1 MKFFDLAYF
10 ARALPQLLSKLH
22 VTLFVALISYS
33 LAFLLGLLTAI
44 VKIYKVPILK
54 HLASAYISVIRGTP
68 VMVQLFV
75 VCFGVPKIIYYF
87 KLKYGIFLSFNTNSI
102 SPIYYAVLA
111 LSLNFGAYMAE
122 SIRST
127 IEAVGIGQAEAA
139 LSVGMTYR
147 QAMLRII
154 IPQALVIAMPVA
166 ENELINAVKESSFIF
181 AVGVV
186 DVMGEAAIIGAR
198 EMAYIEVY
206 VAAAVIYLAICRLV
220 EYGFTYGEKRMRKY
234 LKKIE

>member
-22 VTLFVALISYS
+22 ITLLVAFISYA
-33 LAFLLGLLTAI
+33 LALLLGLFTAI
-44 VKIYKVPILK
+44 VKIYKVPILR
-54 HLASAYISVIRGTP
+54 HLASAYISIIRGTP

-87 KLKYGIFLSFNTNSI
+87 KLKYGIFLSFNMNSI

-122 SIRST
+122 SIRAT
-127 IEAVGIGQAEAA
+127 LEAVGVGQAEAA

-154 IPQALVIAMPVA
+154 IPQAIVIAMPVVQ
-166 ENELINAVKESSFIF
+166 NGLINAIIESSFVF

-206 VAAAVIYLAICRLV
+206 VAAAVIYYIICRLC
-220 EYGFTYGEKRMRKY
+220 EGGFTYAEKNMRKY

>member
-1 MKFFDLAYF
+1 MKFFDFAYF
-10 ARALPQLLSKLH
+10 ARSLPQLLSKLNI
-22 VTLFVALISYS
+22 TLSVALISYALS
-33 LAFLLGLLTAI
+33 LILGLLTAI
-44 VKIYKVPILK
+44 VKIYKVPILNR
-54 HLASAYISVIRGTP
+54 LASAYISIIRGTP
-68 VMVQLFV
+68 VIVQLFI
-75 VCFGVPKIIYYF
+75 VCFGVPKIIYYL
-87 KLKYGIFLSFNTNSI
+87 KLKYGIFLSFNMNSI
-102 SPIYYAVLA
+102 APVYYAVLA

-122 SIRST
+122 SIRAT

-154 IPQALVIAMPVA
+154 IPQAVVIAMPTV
-166 ENELINAVKESSFIF
+166 ENGLINAIIESSFVF

-206 VAAAVIYLAICRLV
+206 VAAAVIYFAICRLF
-220 EYGFTYGEKRMRKY
+220 EYGFTYAEKKMRKY
-234 LKKIE
+234 LKKIG